1 MTVTL
6 QVNNQCINIENTYLL
21 KTKFKPGYEQVHSL
35 KICPSFCWFSMMN
48 KDVMEFG
55 LDRENTN
62 HS

>member
-35 KICPSFCWFSMMN
+35 KICPSFC
-48 KDVMEFG
+48 
-55 LDRENTN
+55 
-62 HS
+62 